1 MKIEDFK
8 KDYHGPKKLKLKKK
22 KKGKIKSRN
31 NLFFFRKQLL
41 S

>member
-22 KKGKIKSRN
+22 KKRKKKKYKKPI
-31 NLFFFRKQLL
+31 FF
-41 S
+41 

>member
-8 KDYHGPKKLKLKKK
+8 KDYHGPKKLKLK
-22 KKGKIKSRN
+22 IKSRN